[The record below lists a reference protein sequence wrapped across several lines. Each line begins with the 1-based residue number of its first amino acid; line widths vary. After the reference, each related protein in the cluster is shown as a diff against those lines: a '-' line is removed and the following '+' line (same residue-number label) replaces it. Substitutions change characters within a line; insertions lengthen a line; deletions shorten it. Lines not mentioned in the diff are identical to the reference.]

1 MLGWVFVVFVLAV
14 VSFVLHLTG
23 WTPDS
28 IFLRVIWDILL
39 LLVALGLLTR
49 MLILQKAGE
58 KEALTRRVKELEE
71 KIKDLTMK

>member
-1 MLGWVFVVFVLAV
+1 MLGWVFVVVVLAV
-14 VSFVLHLTG
+14 VSFILHLTG

-49 MLILQKAGE
+49 MLILHKAGE
-58 KEALTRRVKELEE
+58 KEALVKRIKELED
-71 KIKDLTMK
+71 KIKNLMMK